1 MKLSWVD
8 CTTDLSALVPLVQ
21 AVAAT
26 GGAVGWLQV
35 PPPQEVTAWASGLI
49 DQGTSLLLATE
60 GAGAVGCGAW
70 TRMAGPVL
78 WNVASVS
85 KVMTHPD
92 ARGRGVA
99 DAVVAR
105 LVASARS
112 AGVELLTL
120 DARGNNHGALR
131 LYARTVSWSPGGV
144 RTPLRS
150 GPSASTRCSCTW
162 TCEPVTSRSCATA
175 AATSARDAPDRPRPS

>member
-131 LYARTVSWSPGGV
+131 LYARHGFVVTGRRPDAVAVGAERFDSVLMHLDLRTGDEPIVRHGSRHVGPG
-144 RTPLRS
+144 RT
-150 GPSASTRCSCTW
+150 
-162 TCEPVTSRSCATA
+162 
-175 AATSARDAPDRPRPS
+175 

>member
-1 MKLSWVD
+1 MD
-8 CTTDLSALVPLVQ
+8 RTTDLSVLVPLVQ

-35 PPPQEVTAWASGLI
+35 PPPKEVTAWACGLI
-49 DQGTSLLLATE
+49 DQGTSLLLVTE
-60 GAGAVGCGAW
+60 GAGAVGCGAC

-78 WNVASVS
+78 RNVASVS

-99 DAVVAR
+99 DAVVAW

-120 DARGNNHGALR
+120 DARGNNHAALR
-131 LYARTVSWSPGGV
+131 LYGRHGFVVTGGV
-144 RTPLRS
+144 RTP
-150 GPSASTRCSCTW
+150 
-162 TCEPVTSRSCATA
+162 SR
-175 AATSARDAPDRPRPS
+175 